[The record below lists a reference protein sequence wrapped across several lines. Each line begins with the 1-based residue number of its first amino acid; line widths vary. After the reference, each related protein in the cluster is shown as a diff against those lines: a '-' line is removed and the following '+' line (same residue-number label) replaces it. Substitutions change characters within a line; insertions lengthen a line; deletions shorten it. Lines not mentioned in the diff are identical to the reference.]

1 MIVLHRTANV
11 GINTY
16 MKGSLE
22 ERYRQALDL
31 VSMAELARSG
41 ERSYKTL
48 QAYRSGYRRPT
59 EAAARDL
66 VDYLQGRAKEST
78 QAAERLE
85 EAIMHARRE
94 RDESEGKEGTRNG

>member
-1 MIVLHRTANV
+1 MIALHPVVDV

-16 MKGSLE
+16 MQISLE
-22 ERYRQALDL
+22 VRYRQALDL
-31 VSMAELARSG
+31 VTMADLARSG

-66 VDYLQGRAKEST
+66 VTYLRTRAKGST

-85 EAIMHARRE
+85 RAIMDAQRE
-94 RDESEGKEGTRNG
+94 RDSRRKQDEVRNG

>member
-1 MIVLHRTANV
+1 MITLRRPVNV

-16 MKGSLE
+16 MKSSLE

-31 VSMAELARSG
+31 VTMTDLARSG

-66 VDYLQGRAKEST
+66 VTYLQGRAKEST
-78 QAAERLE
+78 QAAKRLE
-85 EAIMHARRE
+85 EAIMHAQRE
-94 RDESEGKEGTRNG
+94 RDMTEEKEEDRNG

>member
-1 MIVLHRTANV
+1 M
-11 GINTY
+11 
-16 MKGSLE
+16 E

-31 VSMAELARSG
+31 VTMADLARSG

-66 VDYLQGRAKEST
+66 VTYLQARAIEST

-85 EAIMHARRE
+85 EAIMHAQRE
-94 RDESEGKEGTRNG
+94 GDVTEEKEEARNG